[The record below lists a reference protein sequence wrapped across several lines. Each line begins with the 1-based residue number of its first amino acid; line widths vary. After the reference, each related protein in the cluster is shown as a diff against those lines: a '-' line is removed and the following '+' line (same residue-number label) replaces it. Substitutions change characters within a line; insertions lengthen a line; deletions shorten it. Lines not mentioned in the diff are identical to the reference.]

1 MFSSFIFHHARKKCN
16 KYITHCEKQSNEILI
31 GADAAD
37 TVDATVTLP
46 LVIENIFT
54 YIFTY
59 FFAIMN
65 FSNKIIIYSN
75 SMSNSTFLKI
85 VKL

>member
-37 TVDATVTLP
+37 TIDATVTLP
-46 LVIENIFT
+46 LVIE
-54 YIFTY
+54 
-59 FFAIMN
+59 
-65 FSNKIIIYSN
+65 KIIKLISKKFKTLTYLLTYLL
-75 SMSNSTFLKI
+75 TFL
-85 VKL
+85 LS